1 MCHFFS
7 LLHNRPAK
15 TFRQQLGVVLI
26 VESPMAYFGRY
37 RWQHCAITFMLS
49 IIIVI
54 ISSSPSSY
62 VLVVQATKVTWTG
75 NDNILPEQMAA
86 HNAPRSQKYW
96 DEHGIERPD
105 YAKTDKEIAAE
116 RRQRQAGGSDEQF
129 RQSQHRVIVV
139 IVVSIVVILA
149 MVYKLTTEDWDNINR
164 CTQSMIKAAR
174 GRGSGNTLGSSGS
187 SLTSNRGNGSTEEDE
202 ARRLKDWREARLA
215 RFDYQRNM
223 LDNIKEE

>member
-1 MCHFFS
+1 
-7 LLHNRPAK
+7 
-15 TFRQQLGVVLI
+15 
-26 VESPMAYFGRY
+26 MAYFGRH
-37 RWQHCAITFMLS
+37 RWQHCAITLMLS

-54 ISSSPSSY
+54 MSSSPSSH

-75 NDNILPEQMAA
+75 NDNVLPEQMAA

-105 YAKTDKEIAAE
+105 YAKTDAEIAAE
-116 RRQRQAGGSDEQF
+116 RSQRQTGGSDEQI

-139 IVVSIVVILA
+139 IAVSIVVILA

-187 SLTSNRGNGSTEEDE
+187 SLTSSSGNCSIEEDE

-215 RFDYQRNM
+215 RFDNQRNM

>member
-1 MCHFFS
+1 
-7 LLHNRPAK
+7 
-15 TFRQQLGVVLI
+15 
-26 VESPMAYFGRY
+26 
-37 RWQHCAITFMLS
+37 MLS

-54 ISSSPSSY
+54 ISSSPSSH

-75 NDNILPEQMAA
+75 NDNVLPEQMAA

-116 RRQRQAGGSDEQF
+116 RRQRQTDGGGDEQI

-139 IVVSIVVILA
+139 IAVTIVMILA
-149 MVYKLTTEDWDNINR
+149 MVYKLKTEDWDNIYR
-164 CTQSMIKAAR
+164 YIKSMIKAAC

-187 SLTSNRGNGSTEEDE
+187 SLTTNRGNGSIEEDE
-202 ARRLKDWREARLA
+202 ARRLNDWREARLA
-215 RFDYQRNM
+215 RFDNQRNM